1 MAFYLTFVFNLIAG
15 HLLVSNPRLSYLKQD
30 YWFELKVSGAEPGFF
45 KWGGRG
51 SHGVKQGTHLIFMST
66 STLCFLLKRLTKG
79 GGSRALQDPSPFPN
93 YALRFIYY
101 SKLFFKNLS
110 DQYQYLSNCA
120 PTPPLTQQQSTNN
133 KSGQE
138 PITRSFHTNCNLE
151 STLSRIFLFL
161 ELRYWGG
168 VL

>member
-45 KWGGRG
+45 KWGGGGHTVSNRVLTWFSCRPPHCVFYSKDLQKEG
-51 SHGVKQGTHLIFMST
+51 GHGHSRTPPPSLTTPLG
-66 STLCFLLKRLTKG
+66 LL
-79 GGSRALQDPSPFPN
+79 
-93 YALRFIYY
+93 Y

>member
-51 SHGVKQGTHLIFMST
+51 SHGVKQGTHLIFIST

-93 YALRFIYY
+93 YALRFI
-101 SKLFFKNLS
+101 
-110 DQYQYLSNCA
+110 
-120 PTPPLTQQQSTNN
+120 
-133 KSGQE
+133 
-138 PITRSFHTNCNLE
+138 
-151 STLSRIFLFL
+151 
-161 ELRYWGG
+161 